1 MDVDLFVSVKDLPN
15 SLFLRNLELILSV
28 TQSIYNS
35 DELTFLCKFS
45 NEKLLVLPP
54 RNGQRIANK
63 LKVKIS
69 SLRDIELFLSLRID
83 KSSRL
88 FRLFIKPTRDISSR
102 GLDDGVYFWQMPIF
116 LNQLGEIVDIIEKGN
131 PNIVRCVVRLKLREN
146 VVPAFMVG
154 LWYKFFDIICCTL
167 FRH

>member
-63 LKVKIS
+63 LKVKVS
-69 SLRDIELFLSLRID
+69 CLRDIELFLSLRID
-83 KSSRL
+83 KSSRVKTTEAL
-88 FRLFIKPTRDISSR
+88 SSSF
-102 GLDDGVYFWQMPIF
+102 DKSNFS
-116 LNQLGEIVDIIEKGN
+116 
-131 PNIVRCVVRLKLREN
+131 RLKNSSKLGSSSLVISIES
-146 VVPAFMVG
+146 
-154 LWYKFFDIICCTL
+154 
-167 FRH
+167 